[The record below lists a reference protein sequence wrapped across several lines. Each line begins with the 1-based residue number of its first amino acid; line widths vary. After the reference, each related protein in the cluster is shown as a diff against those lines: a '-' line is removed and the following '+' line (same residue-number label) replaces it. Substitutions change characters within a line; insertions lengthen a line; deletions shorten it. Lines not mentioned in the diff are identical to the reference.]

1 MTSVM
6 DVPADIAPG
15 RLSPREYEVNFDDA
29 TPPLNRKQALI
40 EAARCY
46 FCYDAPCMEACPTG
60 IDIPSFIRKIA
71 TDNVKGAAVT
81 ILEDNIMGG
90 TCARVCPTEILCEHA
105 CVRTAQEHKP
115 VTIGALQRY
124 ATDWL
129 FDREIQP
136 FTRAEPTG
144 RKVAVVGAGPAG
156 LSCAHALALHGHEVT
171 VFEML
176 PKPGGLNEYGIAA
189 YKMTNDFA
197 QREADFILS
206 VGGVTVEYG
215 KTLGRD
221 ITLAQLRADY
231 DAVFLGIGH
240 NAVNALRIEG
250 EDLAGVSNA
259 VDFIAELRQAAD
271 KSMLPVG
278 RKVVVI
284 GGGNTAIDVATQSKR
299 LGAEDVTIVYRRG
312 PGQMGASA
320 YEQEVA
326 QTDGV
331 LLRHWLRP
339 RRLLGEGGRLVAVEL
354 EYTADEGGRLVG
366 TGETLTLPCDQ
377 LFKAIGQ
384 AFLPADL
391 DGSREVV
398 ELEGGRIAVDAER
411 RTSIPGIWAGG
422 DCVFGGKD
430 LTVAAVED
438 GKRAALSIDRHL
450 RAATGGARAA

>member
-90 TCARVCPTEILCEHA
+90 TCARVCPTEILCEQA

-197 QREADFILS
+197 QREVDFILS

-215 KTLGRD
+215 KALGRD
-221 ITLAQLRADY
+221 ITLAQLRATTMPSS
-231 DAVFLGIGH
+231 LGSGTT
-240 NAVNALRIEG
+240 RSTRCGSKG

-271 KSMLPVG
+271 KSVLPVG
-278 RKVVVI
+278 RKIVVI

-312 PGQMGASA
+312 PESMSATGA
-320 YEQEVA
+320 EQEWA
-326 QTDGV
+326 QTNGV
-331 LLRHWLRP
+331 RIKYWAQPRSLIGAGGSLR
-339 RRLLGEGGRLVAVEL
+339 EVEF
-354 EYTADEGGRLVG
+354 EYTVLDEAGGWRGRGSSSGFRPTWCSRRSVRASCPPLSVMAAA
-366 TGETLTLPCDQ
+366 EILEFQP
-377 LFKAIGQ
+377 
-384 AFLPADL
+384 
-391 DGSREVV
+391 DGRF
-398 ELEGGRIAVDAER
+398 AVNEDR
-411 RTSIPGIWAGG
+411 QTSLANVFAGG
-422 DCVFGGKD
+422 DCIGGID
-430 LTVAAVED
+430 LTVSAVQD
-438 GKRAALSIDRHL
+438 GKVA
-450 RAATGGARAA
+450 ARAIHRLLSGS